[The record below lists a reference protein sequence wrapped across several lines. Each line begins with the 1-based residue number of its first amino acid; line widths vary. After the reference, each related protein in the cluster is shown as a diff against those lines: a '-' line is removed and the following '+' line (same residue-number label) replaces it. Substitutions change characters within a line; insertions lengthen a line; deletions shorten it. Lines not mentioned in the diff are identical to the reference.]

1 MKVIRQTI
9 VFTSLLFCGF
19 TYAKEL
25 PLHIAASEGDVA
37 RIEKLL
43 KKGHKVDVPTR
54 DERMDTPLYYAL
66 GHLDAAA
73 VLLEHGADPNKL
85 NGAGYAPIHYVSN
98 LITGNIEALKLLMA
112 HGGNINLRASN
123 GTSVLQNALQDDNTE
138 LVLYAIDN
146 GADPEVKGTF
156 DEPLICAAIAHKN
169 IEVVSKLIEKKVDL
183 KSNACSVGLKAAYS
197 PLHRAAYSCS
207 LDIAQLLVASGVDT
221 GLRSVSGITALQL
234 ADDEGCDDVAEY
246 LNKVNQRL

>member
-1 MKVIRQTI
+1 MKVIRQVI

-19 TYAKEL
+19 ADAKEL

-37 RIEKLL
+37 RLEKLL
-43 KKGHKVDVPTR
+43 KKGYDVDVPTR
-54 DERMDTPLYYAL
+54 DGRKDTPLYYAL

-73 VLLEHGADPNKL
+73 VLLKHGADPNKL

-98 LITGNIEALKLLMA
+98 LASGNIEALELLISY
-112 HGGNINLRASN
+112 GGNVNLRASN
-123 GTSVLQNALQDDNTE
+123 GTSVLQSALQDDNAE

-146 GADPEVKGTF
+146 GADPEVKGSF
-156 DEPLICAAIAHKN
+156 DEPLICAAIAHKY
-169 IEVVSKLIEKKVDL
+169 IKVVSRLIDKKVEL
-183 KSNACSVGLKAAYS
+183 NSNTCTVGLKAGFS
-197 PLHRAAYSCS
+197 TLHRAAYSCD
-207 LDIAQLLVASGVDT
+207 LPIAQLLVASGADT

-234 ADDEGCDDVAEY
+234 AEEEGCDEVAEY